1 MARHFT
7 KSFLLSDPW
16 KQHVENAVIEEQR
29 AILPASQVTAEEM
42 KRAQQIIQEIH
53 QMNQD
58 IQHLENMRNR
68 KEWKYHRCTQRI
80 EQMLSSTTGGMVLYA
95 VSEDDDDD
103 NDNND
108 NTTTTKKKTSKKQQ
122 FIRHCPQSDCRGYL
136 STQWKCGLCETSV
149 CPKCHGIK
157 ANAKAS
163 TIAPTNEANANTEEH
178 VCDPEMLESANAI
191 RNETRSC
198 PKCSTPIY
206 RISGCYQMWCTVCNT
221 GFDWTNGNELRG
233 KNIHNPHYFAYMEHQ
248 QTLNNNHV
256 AANDAHRPTATCY
269 NDTVD
274 DRTYE
279 RIVMETIRRST
290 NFTLYQRRYSLS
302 EINTKMPNIRVFTR
316 FLMCMVRSVH
326 EFRDVWMAR
335 FSPNLGNDMEKLRAE
350 YLLGEHDEKT
360 FRRLSV
366 ATQTHLDKNREI
378 YQVAEMALNLMKTLT
393 FRLIDHPDIQQGL
406 HHLDE
411 NTMSEIN
418 AAFEVAHNECLRE
431 MHGLAEY
438 VNEQMCELK
447 RTFHMSAT
455 YQMIVDVATIYSKLD
470 LPSERI
476 FAMINPSN
484 NKGRGS
490 GIK

>member
-7 KSFLLSDPW
+7 KSFLVSDLW
-16 KQHVENAVIEEQR
+16 KEHVENAVMEEQR
-29 AILPASQVTAEEM
+29 AMLPASQGTAEEM
-42 KRAQQIIQEIH
+42 KRAQQILQEIH
-53 QMNQD
+53 QINHD

-80 EQMLSSTTGGMVLYA
+80 EQRLSTGGMVLYA
-95 VSEDDDDD
+95 VSDDDDYD
-103 NDNND
+103 GNAM
-108 NTTTTKKKTSKKQQ
+108 TEKKTAKKRQ
-122 FIRHCPQSDCRGYL
+122 FIRHCPQSECRGYL

-149 CPKCHGIK
+149 CPKCHGVKKI
-157 ANAKAS
+157 
-163 TIAPTNEANANTEEH
+163 EANTEEH

-221 GFDWTNGNELRG
+221 GFDWANGNELRG
-233 KNIHNPHYFAYMEHQ
+233 GNIHNPHYFAYLEHQ
-248 QTLNNNHV
+248 QTLNNTV
-256 AANDAHRPTATCY
+256 AATTDEQRPAACY

-279 RIVMETIRRST
+279 RIVMETIRRLT
-290 NFTLYQRRYSLS
+290 TYTMYQRRNSLS
-302 EINTKMPNIRVFTR
+302 ELYTKMPSIRVFSR
-316 FLMCMVRSVH
+316 YLVCMVHSVH

-366 ATQTHLDKNREI
+366 STQTHIDKNREI
-378 YQVAEMALNLMKTLT
+378 YQVAEMALNLMKTLSL
-393 FRLIDHPDIQQGL
+393 RLIDHPDIQRGL

-411 NTMSEIN
+411 NTMGEIN
-418 AAFEVAHNECLRE
+418 AAFEHALDECLRE

-438 VNEQMCELK
+438 VNEQMRELK

-455 YQMIVDVATIYSKLD
+455 YQMTVDVATIYSKLD
-470 LPSERI
+470 LPPERI
-476 FAMINPSN
+476 FAMVNQSINR
-484 NKGRGS
+484 K
-490 GIK
+490 

>member
-16 KQHVENAVIEEQR
+16 KQHVENAVMEEQR
-29 AILPASQVTAEEM
+29 AMLPASQVTAEEM

-53 QMNQD
+53 QIGNE
-58 IQHLENMRNR
+58 IRHLENIRNR
-68 KEWKYHRCTQRI
+68 KEWKYHRCTERI

-95 VSEDDDDD
+95 VSEDEEEG
-103 NDNND
+103 NDNNV
-108 NTTTTKKKTSKKQQ
+108 NTTITKKKTSKKRQ

-149 CPKCHGIK
+149 CPKCHGVK
-157 ANAKAS
+157 KTTTKNETNA
-163 TIAPTNEANANTEEH
+163 EAITEEH

-206 RISGCYQMWCTVCNT
+206 RISGCYQMWCTICNT
-221 GFDWTNGNELRG
+221 GFDWANGNELRG
-233 KNIHNPHYFAYMEHQ
+233 GNIHNPHYFAYLEHQ
-248 QTLNNNHV
+248 QTLNNH
-256 AANDAHRPTATCY
+256 ANDNSSAALLPFEPRQTTCY
-269 NDTVD
+269 HDTVD
-274 DRTYE
+274 DQTYE

-290 NFTLYQRRYSLS
+290 TYTLYQRRYSLS
-302 EINTKMPNIRVFTR
+302 ELNTKMPNIRVFTR
-316 FLMCMVRSVH
+316 YLLCMVRSVH

-335 FSPNLGNDMEKLRAE
+335 FSPNLSNDMEKLRAE

-393 FRLIDHPDIQQGL
+393 LRLIDHPDIQQGL

-438 VNEQMCELK
+438 VNEQMRELK

-476 FAMINPSN
+476 FAMINQSI
-484 NKGRGS
+484 NK
-490 GIK
+490 K